1 MKIRIVELEPAQLEF
16 GGPGVFSDPK
26 VGLKEAGPFDLRFG
40 AAQLKEIRIGLVG
53 TEEMTTKALQWVE
66 ACKTNIPTTMKNFK
80 QYPDYDGFETIFRSQ
95 LNTNPFWTFNIPAD
109 HLEKAISFKDN
120 TERFEAVLEL
130 YGEGIKRI
138 SELENNRPNV
148 IICALSD
155 SVMEA
160 CHHVERKLT
169 KEEKTAFKKMS
180 NVNKVTQQL
189 SLFEEATQET
199 EEDLLYRD
207 FRRALK
213 AKAILAKIPI
223 QIGHNRLFTDQND
236 NQDAATRAWNF
247 SVALYYK
254 AGGIPW
260 RLKSTSTDTCFVG
273 ITFHHVKTN
282 QKAVVKSCL
291 AQAFSSDG
299 EGFALRGGDIAY
311 DPDRTKMVH
320 LSEDQAYDL
329 GLKIIEEYTYRTGLN
344 PQRVVLHKTSFFNES
359 EEEGFRRAFNSI
371 PVVDLINLLPTSF
384 RLLKHNAYP
393 VNRGT
398 LCTVN
403 GKQSYLFSTGYIKE
417 LGTYPGAHIPRPIEI
432 RSNEDLDIDA
442 AAKDILGL
450 ARMNWNTSSIT
461 GGQPVTLFFS
471 RQVGGI
477 LAELNVKNI
486 ESIPTSFRYYI

>member
-1 MKIRIVELEPAQLEF
+1 MNA
-16 GGPGVFSDPK
+16 
-26 VGLKEAGPFDLRFG
+26 
-40 AAQLKEIRIGLVG
+40 
-53 TEEMTTKALQWVE
+53 KATQWVKICE
-66 ACKTNIPTTMKNFK
+66 KHIPTTMKNFK
-80 QYPDYDGFETIFRSQ
+80 QYPDYDGFEVIFRSK
-95 LNTNPFWTFNIPAD
+95 LNANPLWTFNIAAD
-109 HLEKAISFKDN
+109 HLAKALSFKDDS
-120 TERFEAVLEL
+120 ERFEAVLDL
-130 YGEGIKRI
+130 YSEGIKRI
-138 SELENNRPNV
+138 AELENNRPNV
-148 IICALSD
+148 IICAIPDTVL
-155 SVMEA
+155 EG
-160 CHHVERKLT
+160 CHHVERKLSQT
-169 KEEKTAFKKMS
+169 EKKAFKKLA
-180 NVNKVTQQL
+180 NVNKITQQL
-189 SLFEEATQET
+189 SLFDEAIIET

-213 AKAILAKIPI
+213 AKAILAKMPI
-223 QIGHNRLFTDQND
+223 QIGNNRLFTDLSD
-236 NQDAATRAWNF
+236 NQDSATRAWNF

-260 RLKSTSTDTCFVG
+260 RLKSSSTDTCFVG

-320 LSEDQAYDL
+320 LSEVQAYDL

-344 PQRVVLHKTSFFNES
+344 PQRVVLHKTSFFNEN
-359 EEEGFRRAFNSI
+359 EEYGFRRAFNSI
-371 PVVDLINLLPTSF
+371 PVVELINLLPTSF

-398 LCTVN
+398 LCTIN
-403 GKQSYLFSTGYIKE
+403 DKQSYLFSTGFIKE

-432 RSNEDLDIDA
+432 RSHEDLDIDTVA
-442 AAKDILGL
+442 QDILGL